1 MKRIVTIAALAVLVL
16 SGTAL
21 NAQNKFK
28 GIVKYSITSTGS
40 VAVEIPAERSTSE
53 LKVYEDKVMQGTSL
67 QEGRTTFQFI
77 DLSQLL
83 GYLGSQGVELTS
95 YTGDGKIFLRHAY
108 TQLEI
113 DSLTIPCTEG
123 FYIEYIAD
131 QTKSV
136 AGYNAKLARIHIFGE
151 NGEDS
156 PVDMWYTDE
165 IGPEVNF
172 LANGVKGVPLEYT
185 QELGNG
191 KAITMTATE
200 VVKGKVK
207 DVDFLMPAGYKEM
220 TVEDWQ
226 AFQEELEE
234 EMEFLE

>member
-136 AGYNAKLARIHIFGE
+136 AGYNAKLARIHIFAE

-185 QELGNG
+185 QELGDG

>member
-185 QELGNG
+185 QELGDG